1 MLIIINKFKMEHVEK
16 ARKEL
21 DKLANGMPELIAIC
35 KKYNLPADLVLGGVI
50 GVFLLVGI
58 IMQGY
63 NIVCALLTCVYPML
77 MSVRTIENKNDE
89 DTKNWL
95 SFWCVYGIF
104 SIIEMFFGF
113 ILAFIP
119 YYSIIRIVFFVYLMA
134 PQTNGAHTF
143 YASVLAPYLKTH
155 EKEIKA
161 FIEKVQSQADEV
173 GKEALK
179 QAQAK
184 AKEVATPENMMKA
197 ASMANEAQTKLDEA
211 AAENKED

>member
-1 MLIIINKFKMEHVEK
+1 MEHVEK

-21 DKLANGMPELIAIC
+21 DKLANGMPELITIC
-35 KKYNLPADLVLGGVI
+35 KKYNLPADLVLGGAI
-50 GVFLLVGI
+50 GVVLLIGI
-58 IMQGY
+58 VLQGY

-77 MSVRTIENKNDE
+77 MSIKTIESKSDE

-95 SFWCVYGIF
+95 SFWTVFGVF

-134 PQTNGAHTF
+134 PQTNGAHAF

-173 GKEALK
+173 GKEAMK
-179 QAQAK
+179 QASAKAQEMSSPENIAKAAAMASEAK
-184 AKEVATPENMMKA
+184 AK
-197 ASMANEAQTKLDEA
+197 LDEVEA
-211 AAENKED
+211 AQKED

>member
-1 MLIIINKFKMEHVEK
+1 MEHVEK

-21 DKLANGMPELIAIC
+21 DKLANGMPELISIC
-35 KKYNLPADLVLGGVI
+35 KKYNLPADLVLGGAIAV
-50 GVFLLVGI
+50 LLLIGI
-58 IMQGY
+58 IVQGY
-63 NIVCALLTCVYPML
+63 NIICALLTCVYPML
-77 MSVRTIENKNDE
+77 MSIRTIESKSDE
-89 DTKNWL
+89 ETKNWL
-95 SFWCVYGIF
+95 SFWTVFGIF

-113 ILAFIP
+113 VLAFIP
-119 YYSIIRIVFFVYLMA
+119 YYSILRIVFFIYLMA

-173 GKEALK
+173 GKEAMK

-184 AKEVATPENMMKA
+184 AKEMATPENMMKA
-197 ASMANEAQTKLDEA
+197 AAAAQEAQAKLDQA
-211 AAENKED
+211 VDDKKED

>member
-1 MLIIINKFKMEHVEK
+1 MEHVEK

-50 GVFLLVGI
+50 GVVLLIGI
-58 IMQGY
+58 VLQGY

-77 MSVRTIENKNDE
+77 MSIRTIESKSDE

-95 SFWCVYGIF
+95 SFWTVFGTF

-119 YYSIIRIVFFVYLMA
+119 YYSIIRIAFFVYLMA

-161 FIEKVQSQADEV
+161 FIEKVQSQAEDV
-173 GKEALK
+173 GKEAMK
-179 QAQAK
+179 QAAAK
-184 AKEVATPENMMKA
+184 GQEMASPENMMKA
-197 ASMANEAQTKLDEA
+197 AAMANEAKAKLDEVA
-211 AAENKED
+211 PTEDSQKED